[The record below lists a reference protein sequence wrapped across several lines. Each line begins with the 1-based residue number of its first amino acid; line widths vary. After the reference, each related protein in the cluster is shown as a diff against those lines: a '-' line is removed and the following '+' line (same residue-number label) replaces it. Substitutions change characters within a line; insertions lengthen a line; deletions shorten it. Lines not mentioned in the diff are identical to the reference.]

1 MSEQQQVSRQDYFN
15 AQQLESLARQNAQQA
30 MRISQLEAELLTLK
44 AEMQQAQ
51 NELEPAPVVEGELIP
66 GEDPIQSELEMPDIE
81 H

>member
-1 MSEQQQVSRQDYFN
+1 MSEQQQVSRQDYFV

-51 NELEPAPVVEGELIP
+51 DELVPAPTVEGEVIP
-66 GEDPIQSELEMPDIE
+66 GEQPLNPDDPTA

>member
-1 MSEQQQVSRQDYFN
+1 MSEQKQVSRQDYFIS
-15 AQQLESLARQNAQQA
+15 QQLESLARQNAQQA

-51 NELEPAPVVEGELIP
+51 GELEPAPVVEGELIP
-66 GEDPIQSELEMPDIE
+66 GEEPLQPDDPTA

>member
-1 MSEQQQVSRQDYFN
+1 MSEQQQVSRQDYFV

-51 NELEPAPVVEGELIP
+51 DDLEPPPVMEGELIP
-66 GEDPIQSELEMPDIE
+66 GEEPLNPDDPTA

>member
-1 MSEQQQVSRQDYFN
+1 MSEQQQVSRQDYFV

-44 AEMQQAQ
+44 AEMEQAKDD
-51 NELEPAPVVEGELIP
+51 LEPAPVVEGELIP
-66 GEDPIQSELEMPDIE
+66 GEQPLNPDDPTA

>member
-1 MSEQQQVSRQDYFN
+1 MSEQQQVSRQDYFA

-30 MRISQLEAELLTLK
+30 VRISQLEAELLTLK

-51 NELEPAPVVEGELIP
+51 EELEPAPVVEGELIP
-66 GEDPIQSELEMPDIE
+66 GEQPLNPDDPTA

>member
-1 MSEQQQVSRQDYFN
+1 MSEQQQVSRQDYFV

-44 AEMQQAQ
+44 AEMQQSQ
-51 NELEPAPVVEGELIP
+51 DDLEPAPVVEGELIP
-66 GEDPIQSELEMPDIE
+66 GEQPLNPDDPTA

>member
-1 MSEQQQVSRQDYFN
+1 MSEQQQVSRQDYFV

-51 NELEPAPVVEGELIP
+51 DEPETAPVVEGELIP
-66 GEDPIQSELEMPDIE
+66 GEQPLNPDDPTA

>member
-51 NELEPAPVVEGELIP
+51 DELEPAPVVEGELIP
-66 GEDPIQSELEMPDIE
+66 GENPVEPKPDKKEIE

>member
-1 MSEQQQVSRQDYFN
+1 MSEQQQVSRQDYFV

-44 AEMQQAQ
+44 AEMQQEQDAP
-51 NELEPAPVVEGELIP
+51 EPAPVVEGELMP
-66 GEDPIQSELEMPDIE
+66 GEQPLNPDDPTA